1 MRYAYT
7 RAESREAD
15 QAAQRDTSEAALI
28 DRASS
33 AVARRAAAMLGS
45 VYGARVVVLAGSGHN
60 GADALWAGLK
70 LQQRGA
76 RVDVVLAGQPR
87 DEHGAEPLRRLRSG
101 GTRDVPSSS
110 MRESD
115 LVIDGLV
122 GLGFTGSLR
131 TPQLAEDA
139 NTAPLVLAVDIP
151 SGVDADTGAVEGAA
165 VRADVTVTF
174 GALKTGLLVDPG
186 AGYAGAVEVADVGLT
201 AHFRAVGVRVMD
213 ADDVAAA
220 LPEPPRDSSKY
231 SRGVVGVVAGS
242 EKYTGA
248 AALCAG
254 AALRAGA
261 GMVHLLSTPTAISAA
276 RYAWPELVFF
286 DVGQHADL
294 VRNDKI
300 DAWVVGPGMGS
311 DDDGAR
317 DALRSVLGSD
327 RPVIVDADALTLVA
341 SDPSLLSRDAPTVVT
356 PHLGEFVRLTGATAH
371 LVRRDRIGAA
381 RAAAVSLGVTV
392 LLKGTTTVVA
402 EPDGTTYLNPTGTP
416 WLASAGTGDVLSG
429 VIGTLL
435 AKGLQV
441 GVAAA
446 AGAWL
451 HGLAGLLTAAPN
463 GGGAG
468 PLTASE
474 VLANLPAAIRVTPG
488 RRS

>member
-1 MRYAYT
+1 MRYAYP

-15 QAAQRDTSEAALI
+15 QAAQRDTNEATLI

-45 VYGARVVVLAGSGHN
+45 VYGAHVIVLAGSGHN

-70 LQQRGA
+70 LRQRGA

-110 MRESD
+110 MRDCD

-174 GALKTGLLVDPG
+174 GALKTGLIVDPG

-201 AHFRAVGVRVMD
+201 VHFPADGVRVMD
-213 ADDVAAA
+213 ADDVASA

-242 EKYTGA
+242 EQYTGA

-261 GMVHLLSTPTAISAA
+261 GMVHLLSTPTALSAA
-276 RYAWPELVFF
+276 RSAWPELVFF

-300 DAWVVGPGMGS
+300 DAWVVGSGMGS
-311 DDDGAR
+311 DDGAR

-341 SDPSLLSRDAPTVVT
+341 SDPSLLVRSAPTVLT
-356 PHLGEFVRLTGATAH
+356 PHLGEFVRLTGVTAH
-371 LVRRDRIGAA
+371 VVRRDRIGAA
-381 RAAAVSLGVTV
+381 RDAAVSLGVTV
-392 LLKGTTTVVA
+392 LLKGTTTVIA

-416 WLASAGTGDVLSG
+416 WLATAGTGDVLSG

-451 HGLAGLLTAAPN
+451 HGLAGLLTAAPD

-468 PLTASE
+468 PLTASQ
-474 VLANLPAAIRVTPG
+474 VLANLPAAIRVTAG
-488 RRS
+488 RRG